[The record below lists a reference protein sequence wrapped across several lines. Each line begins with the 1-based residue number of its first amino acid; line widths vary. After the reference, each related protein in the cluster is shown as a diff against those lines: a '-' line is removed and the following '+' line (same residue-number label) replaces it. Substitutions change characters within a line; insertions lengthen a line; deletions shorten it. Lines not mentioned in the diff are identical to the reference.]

1 MKVINTGI
9 GYSSTSTSIRVVPSG
24 SGAKFDTEVRQL
36 TINNV
41 KKYGNQILKGTSKNK
56 LQYLVSGYYTELRS
70 TLKMFKVE
78 SLE

>member
-1 MKVINTGI
+1 MLKVINTGI

-41 KKYGNQILKGTSKNK
+41 NINMEIKY
-56 LQYLVSGYYTELRS
+56 
-70 TLKMFKVE
+70 
-78 SLE
+78 